1 MGQCSGGERSNG
13 CASRLDKGMPQRISE
28 ESGGLVMEGF
38 MNLRDMS
45 RAELESLFEE
55 RKRLLIEVRDEIDRR
70 DAERG
75 RKGVDVDFCKYVE
88 GSDIY

>member
-1 MGQCSGGERSNG
+1 
-13 CASRLDKGMPQRISE
+13 MPQRISE

>member
-1 MGQCSGGERSNG
+1 
-13 CASRLDKGMPQRISE
+13 
-28 ESGGLVMEGF
+28 

-70 DAERG
+70 EAERG
-75 RKGVDVDFCKYVE
+75 REGVDVDFCKYIGD
-88 GSDIY
+88 GSESQD

>member
-1 MGQCSGGERSNG
+1 MVE
-13 CASRLDKGMPQRISE
+13 LI
-28 ESGGLVMEGF
+28 GLK
-38 MNLRDMS
+38 RMS

-70 DAERG
+70 EAERG
-75 RKGVDVDFCKYVE
+75 REGVDVDFCKYVE